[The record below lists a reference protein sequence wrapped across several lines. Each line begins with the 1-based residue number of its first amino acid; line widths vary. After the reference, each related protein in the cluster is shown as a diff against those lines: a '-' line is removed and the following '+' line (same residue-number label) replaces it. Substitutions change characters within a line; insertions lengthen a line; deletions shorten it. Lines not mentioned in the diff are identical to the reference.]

1 MKPKKNDLYGEMIM
15 STPRIA
21 VYPGSFDPVTNG
33 HTDIIRRAARLFD
46 KVIVLVSVNAIKS
59 PSFSTVERVKLIS
72 KVVEQLDLEN
82 VVVDLWDGLLVDYI
96 KQVKA
101 IAIIKGLRAVSDF
114 EYEFQMAL
122 ANKMLYEE
130 AETVFLTTS
139 SENMYLSSSVVK
151 QIASFGGD
159 ISHFV
164 PECILQDIIDRL
176 VPQNLKK

>member
-1 MKPKKNDLYGEMIM
+1 MSKN
-15 STPRIA
+15 RIA
-21 VYPGSFDPVTNG
+21 VYPGSFDPVTYG

-46 KVIVLVSVNAIKS
+46 KVIVLVSVNAVKS
-59 PSFSTVERVKLIS
+59 PSFSTVERVMLIN
-72 KVVEQLDLEN
+72 KVVSELKLDN
-82 VVVDLWDGLLVDYI
+82 VVVDIWDGLLVDYI
-96 KQVKA
+96 KQVGA

-122 ANKMLYEE
+122 ANKTLYDE

-164 PECILQDIIDRL
+164 PNCILKDITDRL
-176 VPQNLKK
+176 VPEKLRK